1 MGFSAYQLLRVRFD
15 FRCKYLR
22 LKKKK
27 SLNAF
32 CVQTQYGWG
41 KRIRTFGMAESESAA
56 LPLGYTPIF
65 AVTAIYIIATGQGFV
80 NHFFDIFLFLFHTNE
95 EKEKAE

>member
-1 MGFSAYQLLRVRFD
+1 
-15 FRCKYLR
+15 
-22 LKKKK
+22 
-27 SLNAF
+27 
-32 CVQTQYGWG
+32 
-41 KRIRTFGMAESESAA
+41 MAESESAA

-80 NHFFDIFLFLFHTNE
+80 NHFFDIFLFLSHTNE